1 MWETLLYLQ
10 PGCQTTYGMKLLEQL
25 VEARLDGQLG
35 HHQKVEQ
42 MCSSK
47 RLLQAPGEDETW
59 IMFRAK
65 NTEGEGAGGVAC
77 LRLLSAG
84 QGRAAL
90 QLCTHQLVLEACC
103 KALDYRI

>member
-1 MWETLLYLQ
+1 MWETLLYMH

-42 MCSSK
+42 LCSSK
-47 RLLQAPGEDETW
+47 RLLQAPGDDETW

-65 NTEGEGAGGVAC
+65 NTEGERPAG
-77 LRLLSAG
+77 
-84 QGRAAL
+84 
-90 QLCTHQLVLEACC
+90 
-103 KALDYRI
+103 